1 MTTGYVQPQQLRD
14 TSSLTTDNSNEKQG
28 TFAARTA
35 QGIANP
41 AFTPSGSSWDHG
53 NVSIVHRAVDV
64 VPEESGHVLPFN
76 YRKIKILV
84 KNTVKKK
91 LVGQGCFGKVF
102 RAVQVPPKGAG
113 SKKMSRFYVV
123 KDNDSLLCSFAT
135 NEKKCL
141 KAMGEF
147 IYSPWYRRNRLVMHD
162 KGANLEMLF
171 DLFKREDLLL
181 PATRKGIPGHMKCS
195 IARQLFQSLQKVHEK
210 GILHSDIKP
219 QNITINSKGEVSLI
233 DYGIAVKRNR
243 KGQFKLLTRS
253 PDYSAPETFD
263 METATE
269 KADIWSLGLTL
280 AEMEL
285 GYRHSIIKEKPL
297 KLTAYER
304 ILVKLKP
311 DLKKAFVKYE
321 LDTSAYN
328 KLIIQIKRRPGIS
341 EDWRNVLLG
350 CLQLD
355 PDKRPSAGQ
364 LLTYPYLRQ
373 QKLDEMGHMDLY
385 IAHQN
390 AFKALVEAEKAIEK
404 KGKCNSDA
412 EMKKLTDDLA
422 QCQGKV
428 QKIQSLIREKEEQ
441 EKELILQEK
450 ELIFLQEKELVLEK
464 RRLAALR
471 EELQKYSA
479 AMLLG

>member
-1 MTTGYVQPQQLRD
+1 MTTGNVQPQQLRD
-14 TSSLTTDNSNEKQG
+14 TSSLTTNNTNEKQG

-76 YRKIKILV
+76 YRKIKILI
-84 KNTVKKK
+84 KNTVKK

-171 DLFKREDLLL
+171 DLDKRDDLV
-181 PATRKGIPGHMKCS
+181 PFGPERQGMPGHMKCS
-195 IARQLFQSLQKVHEK
+195 IARQLFQSLQKIHDK
-210 GILHSDIKP
+210 GILHLDIKP

-243 KGQFKLLTRS
+243 KGQFKLLTRT
-253 PDYSAPETFD
+253 PDYSGPETFGK
-263 METATE
+263 ETATE

-285 GYRHSIIKEKPL
+285 GYRHPIIIEKPL
-297 KLTAYER
+297 KLTAYQR

-311 DLKKAFVKYE
+311 HLKRAFVEYE

-364 LLTYPYLRQ
+364 LLTTPYLRQ
-373 QKLDEMGHMDLY
+373 QKLDEMGHMELY

-441 EKELILQEK
+441 EKERILK
-450 ELIFLQEKELVLEK
+450 K

-471 EELQKYSA
+471 EEIQDCDALRLNRY
-479 AMLLG
+479 